1 MTSWPSPRMLPMKTM
16 PSTPPDILEVATGH
30 DEPIRLPRSRVRL
43 EAECFGPT
51 GVQDAE
57 AVDRTTAAITQPVD
71 APPLRDHLVGGD
83 RIVVAVADGVV
94 QTQQVLETIVST
106 LSAAGA
112 TAEQIEVLRLWSRRL
127 EPVVPGAT
135 TTIFDPGN
143 EADLSYL
150 MADAE
155 ANPRHVARGLV
166 DADVIVTVGSFTW
179 NAALGGRATEG
190 EIWPAFSRRAA
201 SEDLMQTLAL
211 RPRGGHR
218 AWQAAA
224 EEVLWQL
231 GVIAELKV
239 VPGRD
244 GSLAHVAFGMP
255 QSVLPAVRK
264 AASAWTPRI
273 ARAAEVTLASLSDP
287 HAGLD
292 RVARAIAAAARVTY
306 PDGTV
311 CIASRLREE
320 PGVVFARWRQGVAI
334 EPLVKEA
341 VRSRDPALI
350 SDAFITRQV
359 ARALGSRRLVLAS
372 DLEEAAV
379 ESLDIGHAATAD
391 DVIRLCTAAE
401 SVIVLHEADRMLPRL
416 RS

>member
-1 MTSWPSPRMLPMKTM
+1 MKPM
-16 PSTPPDILEVATGH
+16 PSIPPDILEVATGH
-30 DEPIRLPRSRVRL
+30 DEPIRLPRSRVRI
-43 EAECFGPT
+43 EADCLGPT
-51 GVQDAE
+51 GVQDA
-57 AVDRTTAAITQPVD
+57 AAADRATAAVTQPVD
-71 APPLRDHLVGGD
+71 APPLSDHVVDGD

-94 QTQQVLETIVST
+94 ETQRVLEAIVST
-106 LSAAGA
+106 LATAGA
-112 TAEQIEVLRLWSRRL
+112 TAEHIEVLRLWSRRL

-143 EADLSYL
+143 EADMAYL

-155 ANPRHVARGLV
+155 ANPRHVARALV
-166 DADVIVTVGSFTW
+166 DADVIVTVGSFNW

-190 EIWPAFSRRAA
+190 EIWPAFSRQAA
-201 SEDLMQTLAL
+201 ADDLVRTLAL

-218 AWQAAA
+218 AWKAAA

-255 QSVLPAVRK
+255 QTVLPAVRK
-264 AASAWTPRI
+264 AAAAWTPRI

-292 RVARAIAAAARVTY
+292 QIARAIAAAARVTY

-311 CIASRLREE
+311 CIASRLSEE
-320 PGVVFARWRQGVAI
+320 PGVVFARWRQGVAV
-334 EPLVKEA
+334 EPLVREA
-341 VRSRDPALI
+341 VRSRDPGLI
-350 SDAFITRQV
+350 ADAFITRQV
-359 ARALGSRRLVLAS
+359 ARALGSRRLVLVS
-372 DLEEAAV
+372 DLDEALV

-391 DVIRLCTAAE
+391 DVIRLCAAAE
-401 SVIVLHEADRMLPRL
+401 SVTVLHEADRMLPRL